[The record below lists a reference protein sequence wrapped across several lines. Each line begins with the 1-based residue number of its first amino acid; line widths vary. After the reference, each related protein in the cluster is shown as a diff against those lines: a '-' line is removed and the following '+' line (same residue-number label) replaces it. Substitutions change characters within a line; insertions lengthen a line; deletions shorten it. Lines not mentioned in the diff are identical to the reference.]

1 MWLHYYA
8 GHANC
13 CSRARIS
20 GATTDIIKGQF
31 PRPNRMDD
39 KMSPLI
45 HNDMHEM
52 MTFSVT
58 SVIKISTN
66 FSVASFKYFYHCE
79 ILKMKTF
86 SMCLSKKRCVRMP

>member
-31 PRPNRMDD
+31 PRPNRMDG

-52 MTFSVT
+52 MTFSVS

-66 FSVASFKYFYHCE
+66 FSVASFLIFVIIAEY
-79 ILKMKTF
+79 
-86 SMCLSKKRCVRMP
+86 

>member
-66 FSVASFKYFYHCE
+66 FSVASFKYSYHCE

-86 SMCLSKKRCVRMP
+86 AMCL